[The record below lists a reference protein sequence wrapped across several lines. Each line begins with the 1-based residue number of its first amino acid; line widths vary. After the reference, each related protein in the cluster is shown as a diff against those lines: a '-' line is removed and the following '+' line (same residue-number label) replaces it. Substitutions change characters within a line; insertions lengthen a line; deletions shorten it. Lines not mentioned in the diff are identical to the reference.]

1 VKNTSARRYL
11 AHYRDREDERPV
23 LRKARSI
30 AKRLARSIDRA
41 PPDRRRIVLIFGCQ
55 RSGTTMIQQTFL
67 DQSWRILSLEE
78 HDRRLVGDDPEEI
91 SWEDIPT
98 VFRRIRRLPFEVV
111 AAKPL
116 AESSRVKELMDAADG
131 VRAIWMLRHYR
142 DVAKSNLK
150 RFGTE
155 NPHRDL
161 QPFRSGDVLNWRSKG
176 ATDGTRQTVA
186 ELLRLDLTPLDAA
199 ALFWWVR
206 NQLYFDQHLWE
217 DERIR
222 ILRYERACTCP
233 GEVIRSLSDHI
244 GLSLPPL
251 RIVQRVSPRKG
262 ATDLD
267 DLNPEVEA
275 LCEKM
280 WSSFAGKPEL

>member
-1 VKNTSARRYL
+1 
-11 AHYRDREDERPV
+11 
-23 LRKARSI
+23 
-30 AKRLARSIDRA
+30 
-41 PPDRRRIVLIFGCQ
+41 
-55 RSGTTMIQQTFL
+55 MIQQTFL
-67 DQSWRILSLEE
+67 DQSWRVFSLEE

-116 AESSRVKELMDAADG
+116 AESSRVKEFMDAADR
-131 VRAIWMLRHYR
+131 VSAIWMLRHYR

-155 NPHRDL
+155 NPHQDL

-176 ATDGTRQTVA
+176 AADETRQTMA

-206 NQLYFDQHLWE
+206 NQLYFDQHLWD

-222 ILRYERACTCP
+222 ILRYERACMCP
-233 GEVIRSLSDHI
+233 DEVIRSLSDHI

-251 RIVQRVSPRKG
+251 RIVHRVSPRKG
-262 ATDLD
+262 AADLE
-267 DLNPEVEA
+267 DLNPEVEG

-280 WSSFAGKPEL
+280 WSSFAGRPEL